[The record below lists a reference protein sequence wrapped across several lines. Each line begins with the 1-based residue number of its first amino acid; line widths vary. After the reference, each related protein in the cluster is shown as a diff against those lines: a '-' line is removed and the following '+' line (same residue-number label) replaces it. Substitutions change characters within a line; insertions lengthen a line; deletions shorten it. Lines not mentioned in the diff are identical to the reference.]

1 MGATG
6 FQRARRHEEA
16 KKKLEEKPVEKVV
29 EAPKKPAKKRRV
41 KK

>member
-16 KKKLEEKPVEKVV
+16 KKKLEEKPVEKV